1 VKPEAIIVA
10 PGDRTGPEVGETATD
25 GEAEALTDEPGVAE
39 TLGAGGMAQPELAPA
54 RTEGFA
60 PPQAATKA
68 DAPADPD
75 AAGPAGLIET
85 TKPARA
91 IATIAAAAT
100 PRVAR
105 KRDLPVTRLLPNDED
120 ILSRPFSVTS
130 APLSCRD
137 AVKGIVTSHSEGPSE
152 STLCLGSIS

>member
-1 VKPEAIIVA
+1 MPLGVVPAEVQVKVLQPLATPAVVKPEAIIVA

-25 GEAEALTDEPGVAE
+25 GEAEALTDEAGVADA
-39 TLGAGGMAQPELAPA
+39 LGAGGVEQPELAPA

-85 TKPARA
+85 AKPTRA
-91 IATIAAAAT
+91 IAKITAAAT
-100 PRVAR
+100 PRVAG
-105 KRDLPVTRLLPNDED
+105 KRDLPVTRLVPDDED
-120 ILSRPFSVTS
+120 ILSRPVSVTS
-130 APLSCRD
+130 LA
-137 AVKGIVTSHSEGPSE
+137 
-152 STLCLGSIS
+152 

>member
-1 VKPEAIIVA
+1 MPLRGVPVEVHLKRLQPLATPAVVKPEAIIVA

-25 GEAEALTDEPGVAE
+25 GEAEALTDEAGVADA
-39 TLGAGGMAQPELAPA
+39 LGAGGVEQPELAPA
-54 RTEGFA
+54 RTEPPA
-60 PPQAATKA
+60 LPQAATEA

-75 AAGPAGLIET
+75 AAGPAGPIET

-91 IATIAAAAT
+91 IAKITATAT

-120 ILSRPFSVTS
+120 ILSRPVSVTS
-130 APLSCRD
+130 LA
-137 AVKGIVTSHSEGPSE
+137 
-152 STLCLGSIS
+152 